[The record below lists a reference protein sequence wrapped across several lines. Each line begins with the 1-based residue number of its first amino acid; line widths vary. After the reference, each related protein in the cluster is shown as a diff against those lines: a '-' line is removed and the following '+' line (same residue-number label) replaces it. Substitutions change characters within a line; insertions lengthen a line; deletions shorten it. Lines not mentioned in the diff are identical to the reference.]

1 MEGDERENVEAR
13 ITCLRNIQT
22 LMDAAV
28 MQMQHY
34 TQIAPL
40 IRDIPKEKPSSRTTK
55 QQDIDTLLKPTQKQS
70 SDLLEGAVGYT
81 PPPEVQQ
88 ILDEESK
95 TSQAD
100 KDELSEIRRR
110 RLEKLETVKD

>member
-34 TQIAPL
+34 TQMAPL
-40 IRDIPKEKPSSRTTK
+40 IRDIPKEKPSSRTNK
-55 QQDIDTLLKPTQKQS
+55 QNTDTTIKTPAQKQS
-70 SDLLEGAVGYT
+70 SELLEGAVGYT

-88 ILDEESK
+88 LLDEESK
-95 TSQAD
+95 TD

-110 RLEKLETVKD
+110 RLEKLSTKD